1 MRVLGAPFLFTGAEP
16 APGTGHGTPT
26 ARCLADAAL
35 ALDGDRV
42 VAVGPRPEV
51 EAAHGP
57 AEPIDAVVLPALV
70 NAHTHLEL
78 SHLAGQV
85 PGGGGLP
92 GWIGRFLP
100 ARAAA
105 PEDPALVERAVTTLR
120 AHGVAAVGDVTNTL
134 AALPALSRAGF
145 AGRLF
150 LEIFG
155 LSAGRIQAARRAALD
170 LLDASPEPA
179 PGLSVV
185 LSPHAVY
192 STRPAVVAE
201 LLQAGPASIHLAED
215 PAERAFVADGGGPF
229 AAVLGGLGGEVDRPR
244 GRSPVAC
251 VAEALHA
258 GNLAV
263 HVVDLD
269 DEDREVLR
277 RSGATAVLCPRSNLH
292 IGGELPDLP
301 RLLRAGVRLA
311 IGTDSLASSPSLSPL
326 AELRALSRGFPE
338 VPAARL
344 LPLAW
349 NGGAVGAHHLGRLSP
364 GRAPGVVALPLEG
377 ARPSDPA
384 AWLLEAGAAGSF
396 RWLARHRP
404 EASA

>member
-1 MRVLGAPFLFTGAEP
+1 MRVVGAPFLFTGAEP
-16 APGTGHGTPT
+16 APGAGHAPPA
-26 ARCLADAAL
+26 ARYLTDGAVAL
-35 ALDGDRV
+35 QGDTV
-42 VAVGPRPEV
+42 VAAGPRAEV
-51 EAAHGP
+51 EAAHGK
-57 AEPIDAVVLPALV
+57 AEPLDAVVLPALV

-92 GWIGRFLP
+92 GWIARFLP

-105 PEDPALVERAVTTLR
+105 PENPGLVERAVVSLR
-120 AHGVAAVGDVTNTL
+120 LSGVAAVGDVTNSL

-150 LEIFG
+150 LEVFG
-155 LSAGRIQAARRAALD
+155 LSAERIRAARQAALE

-179 PGLSVV
+179 PGLAVV

-215 PAERAFVADGGGPF
+215 PAERAFVSGGGGPF
-229 AAVLGGLGGEVDRPR
+229 AAVLGGLGGEGDQPR

-263 HVVDLD
+263 HALDLD
-269 DEDREVLR
+269 DEDVEVLR
-277 RSGATAVLCPRSNLH
+277 RAGSTAVLCPRSNQH
-292 IGGELPDLP
+292 ISGRLPDLP

-311 IGTDSLASSPSLSPL
+311 VGTDSLASCPSLSPL
-326 AELRALSRGFPE
+326 ADLLALSRGFPE
-338 VPAARL
+338 VPAALL

-349 NGGAVGAHHLGRLSP
+349 NGGAVGAHRVGRLAP
-364 GRAPGVVALPLEG
+364 GTAPGVIALPLEG

-384 AWLLEAGAAGSF
+384 AWLLEAGAVGAF

>member
-16 APGTGHGTPT
+16 APGAGHAPPT
-26 ARCLADAAL
+26 ARLVADGAL
-35 ALDGDRV
+35 ALDGDTV
-42 VAVGPRPEV
+42 VAAGPRAEV
-51 EAAHGP
+51 EAAHGK
-57 AEPIDAVVLPALV
+57 AEPLDAVVLPALV

-105 PEDPALVERAVTTLR
+105 PENPALVERAVTALR
-120 AHGVAAVGDVTNTL
+120 AHGVAAVGEVTNTL
-134 AALPALSRAGF
+134 AALPAMSRAGM
-145 AGRLF
+145 AGRLY

-155 LSAGRIQAARRAALD
+155 LSASRIAAARRAALEM
-170 LLDASPEPA
+170 LDASPQPA
-179 PGLSVV
+179 PGLEVV

-215 PAERAFVADGGGPF
+215 PAERTFVASGAGPF
-229 AAVLGGLGGEVDRPR
+229 GPLLGALGGEGDRPQ

-251 VAEALHA
+251 VAGSLHA

-263 HVVDLD
+263 HAVDLD
-269 DEDREVLR
+269 DEDVEVLR
-277 RSGATAVLCPRSNLH
+277 RSGATAVLCPRSNFH
-292 IGGELPDLP
+292 IGGKLPDLP
-301 RLLRAGVRLA
+301 RLLAAGVRLA
-311 IGTDSLASSPSLSPL
+311 VGTDSLASSPSLSPL
-326 AELRALSRGFPE
+326 AELLALSRGYPQ

-349 NGGAVGAHHLGRLSP
+349 NGGAVGAHRVGRLAP
-364 GRAPGVVALPLEG
+364 GTAPGVLALPLEG
-377 ARPSDPA
+377 ARPADPA
-384 AWLLEAGAAGSF
+384 AWLLAAGAEGSF